1 MRDAQWSV
9 LVIASDG
16 TTQHVVQYHLKRA
29 GFEVEAA
36 SNSTQAAQTLRN
48 MSPDVVVCELGACEA
63 TTGELRK
70 AAFLDPATRQTPFIF
85 FGENG
90 GLAPNASAPTNG
102 ADEYLPKPL
111 DPLALIARVQSI
123 VTKRKTHELMMRTDP
138 LTHLLNRATFE
149 QWIGIELARLA
160 RYGRSASLALLDI
173 DGLKE
178 LNETKGDAM
187 GDLALTTLASVIGRS
202 IRTTD
207 LAGRYQGQ
215 QFVLYLAE
223 TPSQG
228 GVTLLER
235 LQADYEAT
243 SEQATGAALNFSAGV
258 VQAPCHG
265 NEWEDLIT
273 HACAAVR
280 EAKAKGRRCITSWAN
295 GSCTPT

>member
-1 MRDAQWSV
+1 MRDARWSV

-16 TTQHVVQYHLKRA
+16 TTQHVVQYHLARA

-36 SNSTQAAQTLRN
+36 RDSTQATQTLGN

-63 TTGELRK
+63 TAAELRK
-70 AAFLDPATRQTPFIF
+70 AAFLDPATRQTPFVF
-85 FGENG
+85 LGENG
-90 GLAPNASAPTNG
+90 GSAHNGSVPANG

-149 QWIGIELARLA
+149 QWIALELARLG

-173 DGLKE
+173 DGLKD
-178 LNETKGDAM
+178 LNEAKGDAM
-187 GDLALTTLASVIGRS
+187 GDLALTVLASVIGRS
-202 IRTTD
+202 IRSTD
-207 LAGRYQGQ
+207 LAGRYHGQ
-215 QFVLYLAE
+215 QFVLFLAE
-223 TPSQG
+223 TPSEG
-228 GVTLLER
+228 AVRLLKR
-235 LQADYEAT
+235 LQADYDVI
-243 SEQATGAALNFSAGV
+243 SEQSTGTALNFSAGV

-265 NEWEDLIT
+265 NEWGDLLT

-280 EAKAKGRRCITSWAN
+280 EAKAMGRGRIKPWTN
-295 GSCTPT
+295 GTYSPG